1 MNLLSTKTLGCVNL
15 FLVLFLFQAIPYAS
29 QDEDAFKK
37 HIECVEDQEFL
48 RAQLPTENLA
58 AFVRDGAILPRVSGA
73 DDCPM
78 DRNNVTL
85 FKSPE
90 TMSVEFD
97 LPHAGK

>member
-1 MNLLSTKTLGCVNL
+1 MFC
-15 FLVLFLFQAIPYAS
+15 FFFQAIPYTS

-48 RAQLPTENLA
+48 RAQLPTANLA

-78 DRNNVTL
+78 DKNNVTL
-85 FKSPE
+85 FKSPGS
-90 TMSVEFD
+90 MSVEFD